1 MAHSMANM
9 TTAELVA
16 VRRWVG
22 AYRGDQLDRREL
34 TQRLVVTGLRE
45 AEARRFAD
53 LVVSTRS

>member
-1 MAHSMANM
+1 MANM